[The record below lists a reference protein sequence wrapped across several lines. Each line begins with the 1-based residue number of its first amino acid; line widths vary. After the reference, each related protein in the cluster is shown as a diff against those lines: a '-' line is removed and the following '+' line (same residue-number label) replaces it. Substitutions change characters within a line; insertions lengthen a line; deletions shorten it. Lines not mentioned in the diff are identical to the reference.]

1 MIASAIAFGIATWLT
16 PGVSEATD
24 PSVLA
29 AVLLLGIID
38 VALRPLLMAVA
49 LPIGLIAVGILGL
62 LFRVVV
68 FAIVLP
74 LAGYQVDGFVST
86 VLASFIYGAV
96 LTALSGLIG
105 MSDEDSFSARVVAQ
119 VIRDDESPTHTD
131 VPGVLMIQIDGLA
144 APLLRAQ
151 VRAGNLPTL
160 SRWIRDGSHRLAGW
174 TALLPSQTSAS
185 QAGLLLGSNDGIPA
199 FRWYEKEHRR
209 LLVSNHAADAR
220 EIESRLSTGNGLL
233 AGGGAS
239 IDNLFSGDAS
249 ISRLTMSKVGN
260 NEDQA
265 GATRS
270 LYYFLLNPYSLGRM
284 VVRTLAEAVKE
295 VFQAR
300 QQVSR
305 DIVPRMHRGGS
316 YPFLRAAT
324 NVALRDLNLALV
336 SEQMLRG
343 TPTIYVDFLDYDE
356 IAHHSGP
363 ERTEAIHALE
373 GIDRALGR
381 LERLIEDCPRPYRIV
396 VVSDHGQSQGAT
408 FRQRFGETIEE
419 WMRTRMAAPVTVE
432 ATAPTEQWGQ
442 MSAVLTEV
450 SASDG
455 AMPRMA
461 RRALKDQTRDGIVE
475 LGPMKE
481 ERAAETDA
489 LPDLVL
495 CASGN
500 LALVYFGI
508 GEGRLSREEI
518 DAGYPGLIDDLVAH
532 PGVGLVLVRTGC
544 GRVRRPRQGRQL
556 PAQRRAGHRR
566 GPARAVR
573 RARADPLPPARRD
586 RPCRRPRP
594 HQHARPRHRRG
605 GGLRGAHRL
614 TRRPRRLA
622 DAGVAG
628 VPGVMERARWAA
640 VRRAGGAPAAEGLD
654 RRRAGLGSEGVGAR
668 ARRPVQASRPWMR
681 IQAPTSPTMMAPTT
695 PSSIRSMAG
704 CARCARA
711 SNRSRQKT

>member
-1 MIASAIAFGIATWLT
+1 MLARIGRLYRAQWHALGRLSTSIPSLILRIVLTVAASAIAFGIATWLT
-16 PGVSEATD
+16 PGVREATD

-29 AVLLLGIID
+29 AVVLLGMID
-38 VALRPLLMAVA
+38 VAVRPLLLAIA
-49 LPIGLIAVGILGL
+49 LPIGLIAVAIFGL
-62 LFRVVV
+62 LFRVAI

-74 LAGYQVDGFVST
+74 LAGYQVDGFLAIVI
-86 VLASFIYGAV
+86 ASFIYGAV

-119 VIRDDESPTHTD
+119 VIRDDESPVETD

-160 SRWIRDGSHRLAGW
+160 SRWVRDGSHRLTSW

-209 LLVSNHAADAR
+209 LLVSNHSADAR
-220 EIESRLSTGNGLL
+220 EIEARLSTGNGLL

-239 IDNLFSGDAS
+239 IDNLFSGDAT
-249 ISRLTMSKVGN
+249 ITRLTMSTVGN
-260 NEDQA
+260 NPDQA

-305 DIVPRMHRGGS
+305 DIVPRMHRGGT

-324 NVALRDLNLALV
+324 NVALRDLNMALV

-343 TPTIYVDFLDYDE
+343 TPLIYVDFLDYDE

-363 ERTEAIHALE
+363 ERIEAIHALE

-381 LERLIEDCPRPYRIV
+381 LERLIKDCPRPYRIV

-419 WMRTRMAAPVTVE
+419 WMRKRMAAPTTVE

-455 AMPRMA
+455 AVPRMA
-461 RRALKDQTRDGIVE
+461 RRALKDQTRNGAVE
-475 LGPMKE
+475 LGPMK
-481 ERAAETDA
+481 AEHAPDTDA

-500 LALVYFGI
+500 LALVYFGM
-508 GEGRLSREEI
+508 GDGRLSREEI
-518 DAGYPGLIDDLVAH
+518 DTAHPGLIDDLVAH
-532 PGVGLVLVRTGC
+532 PGVGLVLVRTDAHGSVVIGRSGHYRLSD
-544 GRVRRPRQGRQL
+544 GRVTGD
-556 PAQRRAGHRR
+556 
-566 GPARAVR
+566 
-573 RARADPLPPARRD
+573 DPLAPYGELAPIHFRRLD
-586 RPCRRPRP
+586 EIAHVGDLALISMLDPDTDEVAAFEELIGS
-594 HQHARPRHRRG
+594 H
-605 GGLRGAHRL
+605 GGLGGWQTQASL
-614 TRRPRRLA
+614 LYPASWPEPDGPLY
-622 DAGVAG
+622 
-628 VPGVMERARWAA
+628 
-640 VRRAGGAPAAEGLD
+640 GAPAVHRQLKAWIAAE
-654 RRRAGLGSEGVGAR
+654 
-668 ARRPVQASRPWMR
+668 QATAQSR
-681 IQAPTSPTMMAPTT
+681 
-695 PSSIRSMAG
+695 
-704 CARCARA
+704 
-711 SNRSRQKT
+711 

>member
-1 MIASAIAFGIATWLT
+1 MFARIGRLYRAQWHALTSLSTSIPGLIFRIVLSIVASAIAFALAVWLT
-16 PGVSEATD
+16 PGVSAATD

-29 AVLLLGIID
+29 AVVLLGIVE
-38 VALRPLLMAVA
+38 VAVRPLLLAVA
-49 LPIGLIAVGILGL
+49 LPIGLIAVALLGL
-62 LFRVVV
+62 LFRVAA

-74 LAGYQVDGFVST
+74 ATGFQVDDFLAT
-86 VLASFIYGAV
+86 IIASFIYGAV

-119 VIRDDESPTHTD
+119 VIRDEEAAPRTE

-160 SRWIRDGSHRLAGW
+160 SRWVRDGSHRLSSW

-209 LLVSNHAADAR
+209 LLVSNHSADTR
-220 EIESRLSTGNGLL
+220 EIEARLSTGNGLL

-239 IDNLFSGDAS
+239 IDNLFSGDAA
-249 ISRLTMSKVGN
+249 ITRLTMSTVGKN
-260 NEDQA
+260 ADQA

-270 LYYFLLNPYSLGRM
+270 LYYFLMNPYSLGRM
-284 VVRTLAEAVKE
+284 VVRTLGEAAKE
-295 VFQAR
+295 VYQAR
-300 QQVSR
+300 QQRSR
-305 DIVPRMHRGGS
+305 DIVPRMHRGGT
-316 YPFLRAAT
+316 YPLLRAAT

-336 SEQMLRG
+336 TEQMLRG
-343 TPTIYVDFLDYDE
+343 TPLIYVDFLDYDE

-363 ERTEAIHALE
+363 ERIEAIHALE

-381 LERLIEDCPRPYRIV
+381 LERLVEDCPRPYRIV

-408 FRQRFGETIEE
+408 FRQRFGETIED
-419 WMRTRMAAPVTVE
+419 WLRNRMAAPVTVE
-432 ATAPTEQWGQ
+432 ATQPTEQWGQ

-455 AMPRMA
+455 AVPRMA

-481 ERAAETDA
+481 AHAPDEGA
-489 LPDLVL
+489 LPDLVV

-518 DAGYPGLIDDLVAH
+518 DGAHPGLVDDLVAH
-532 PGVGLVLVRTGC
+532 PGVGLVLVRTDADGSVVL
-544 GRVRRPRQGRQL
+544 GD
-556 PAQRRAGHRR
+556 R
-566 GPARAVR
+566 GSYRLSDGQVTGD
-573 RARADPLPPARRD
+573 DPLAPYGELAPIHFRRLD
-586 RPCRRPRP
+586 EIA
-594 HQHARPRHRRG
+594 HVGDLALISMLDESTDEVAAFEELIGSH
-605 GGLRGAHRL
+605 GGLGGWQTQASL
-614 TRRPRRLA
+614 LYPATWQEP
-622 DAGVAG
+622 AG
-628 VPGVMERARWAA
+628 PLY
-640 VRRAGGAPAAEGLD
+640 GAPAVHRQLKAWIATEQGPPAATPAAD
-654 RRRAGLGSEGVGAR
+654 RAAGV
-668 ARRPVQASRPWMR
+668 
-681 IQAPTSPTMMAPTT
+681 
-695 PSSIRSMAG
+695 
-704 CARCARA
+704 
-711 SNRSRQKT
+711 

>member
-1 MIASAIAFGIATWLT
+1 MLARIGRLYRAQWHALGGLSTSIPGLIVRILLSIVASAIAFTLAVWLT
-16 PGVSEATD
+16 PGVSGATD

-29 AVLLLGIID
+29 AVVLLGILD

-62 LFRVVV
+62 LFRVAI

-74 LAGYQVDGFVST
+74 ATGFQVDDFLAT

-105 MSDEDSFSARVVAQ
+105 MSDADSFSARVVAQ
-119 VIRDDESPTHTD
+119 VIRDDESPTHTE

-160 SRWIRDGSHRLAGW
+160 SRWIREGSHRLAGW

-199 FRWYEKEHRR
+199 FRWYEKKDRR
-209 LLVSNHAADAR
+209 MLVSNHAADAR

-260 NEDQA
+260 NEDQP
-265 GATRS
+265 GAARS
-270 LYYFLLNPYSLGRM
+270 LYYFLLNPYSLGRL
-284 VVRTLAEAVKE
+284 VVRTLAEAAKE

-305 DIVPRMHRGGS
+305 DIVPRMHRGGT

-336 SEQMLRG
+336 TEQMLRG

-363 ERTEAIHALE
+363 ERIEAIHALE

-381 LERLIEDCPRPYRIV
+381 LERLIVDCPRPYRIV
-396 VVSDHGQSQGAT
+396 VVSDHGQSQGST
-408 FRQRFGETIEE
+408 FRQRFGETIED
-419 WMRTRMAAPVTVE
+419 WLRTRMAAPVMVE

-450 SASDG
+450 SASEG
-455 AMPRMA
+455 AMPSMA
-461 RRALKDQTRDGIVE
+461 RRALKDRTRDGIVE

-481 ERAAETDA
+481 ERAAETDV

-518 DAGYPGLIDDLVAH
+518 EAAYPRLIEDLIAH
-532 PGVGLVLVRTGC
+532 PGVGLALVRTDSDGSVVLGKGGSYRLSD
-544 GRVRRPRQGRQL
+544 GRVTGE
-556 PAQRRAGHRR
+556 
-566 GPARAVR
+566 
-573 RARADPLPPARRD
+573 DPLAPYGEAAPIHFRRLD
-586 RPCRRPRP
+586 EIAHVGDLALISMLDPDTDEVAAFEELIGS
-594 HQHARPRHRRG
+594 H
-605 GGLRGAHRL
+605 GGLGGWQTQASL
-614 TRRPRRLA
+614 VYPASWPEPEGPLY
-622 DAGVAG
+622 
-628 VPGVMERARWAA
+628 
-640 VRRAGGAPAAEGLD
+640 GAPAVHRQLKSWIAAE
-654 RRRAGLGSEGVGAR
+654 
-668 ARRPVQASRPWMR
+668 
-681 IQAPTSPTMMAPTT
+681 QAPA
-695 PSSIRSMAG
+695 AQ
-704 CARCARA
+704 
-711 SNRSRQKT
+711 NR

>member
-1 MIASAIAFGIATWLT
+1 MLARVGHLYRAQWHALRTLSPSLRGLILRAVLSVIASAIAFGIATWLT
-16 PGVSEATD
+16 PGVGEATD

-38 VALRPLLMAVA
+38 VALRPLLMAIA

-74 LAGYQVDGFVST
+74 LAGYQVDGLVST

-105 MSDEDSFSARVVAQ
+105 MSDEDSFSQRVVTQ
-119 VIRDDESPTHTD
+119 VIRDDESPVRTD
-131 VPGVLMIQIDGLA
+131 VPGVLMVQIDGLA

-160 SRWIRDGSHRLAGW
+160 SRWVRDGSHRLASW

-185 QAGLLLGSNDGIPA
+185 QAGILLGSNDGIPA
-199 FRWYEKEHRR
+199 FRWYEKEQRR
-209 LLVSNHAADAR
+209 LLVSNHSADTR
-220 EIESRLSTGNGLL
+220 EIEARLSTGEGLL

-239 IDNLFSGDAS
+239 IDNLFSGDAT
-249 ISRLTMSKVGN
+249 ITRLTMSTVGKN
-260 NEDQA
+260 ADQA

-270 LYYFLLNPYSLGRM
+270 LYYFLLNPYSLGRL

-305 DIVPRMHRGGS
+305 DIVPRMHRGGT
-316 YPFLRAAT
+316 YPLLRAAT

-363 ERTEAIHALE
+363 ERIEAIHALE
-373 GIDRALGR
+373 GIDRALAR
-381 LERLIEDCPRPYRIV
+381 LERLLEDCPRPYRIV

-419 WMRTRMAAPVTVE
+419 WLRKRMAAPVMVE

-455 AMPRMA
+455 AVPRMA

-481 ERAAETDA
+481 QHAPDTEA

-518 DAGYPGLIDDLVAH
+518 EAAHPGLIDDLVAH
-532 PGVGLVLVRTGC
+532 PGVGLVLVRTDANGSVVL
-544 GRVRRPRQGRQL
+544 GKGGSYRLSDGQVTGE
-556 PAQRRAGHRR
+556 
-566 GPARAVR
+566 
-573 RARADPLPPARRD
+573 DPLAPYGELAPIHFRRLD
-586 RPCRRPRP
+586 EIAHVGDLALISMLDPDTDEVAAFEELIGS
-594 HQHARPRHRRG
+594 H
-605 GGLRGAHRL
+605 GGLGGWQTQASL
-614 TRRPRRLA
+614 VYPSSWSEPDGPLY
-622 DAGVAG
+622 
-628 VPGVMERARWAA
+628 
-640 VRRAGGAPAAEGLD
+640 GAPAVHRQLKAWIAAEQ
-654 RRRAGLGSEGVGAR
+654 GSAHKG
-668 ARRPVQASRPWMR
+668 
-681 IQAPTSPTMMAPTT
+681 
-695 PSSIRSMAG
+695 
-704 CARCARA
+704 
-711 SNRSRQKT
+711 

>member
-1 MIASAIAFGIATWLT
+1 MLARIGRLYRAQWHALGSLSTSIPGLILRILLSIVASAIAFALAVWLT
-16 PGVSEATD
+16 PGVSAATD

-29 AVLLLGIID
+29 AVALLGILD

-62 LFRVVV
+62 LFRVVI

-74 LAGYQVDGFVST
+74 ATGFQVDDFLAT

-119 VIRDDESPTHTD
+119 VIRDDGSPTHTE
-131 VPGVLMIQIDGLA
+131 VPGVLMIQVDGLA

-160 SRWIRDGSHRLAGW
+160 SRWIREGTHRLAGW

-199 FRWYEKEHRR
+199 FRWYEKKDRR
-209 LLVSNHAADAR
+209 MLVSNHAADAR
-220 EIESRLSTGNGLL
+220 EIEARLSTGNGLL

-305 DIVPRMHRGGS
+305 EIVPRMHRGGT
-316 YPFLRAAT
+316 YPLLRAAT

-336 SEQMLRG
+336 TEQMLRG

-363 ERTEAIHALE
+363 ERIEAIHALE

-381 LERLIEDCPRPYRIV
+381 LERLIADCPRPYRIV
-396 VVSDHGQSQGAT
+396 VVSDHGQSQGST
-408 FRQRFGETIEE
+408 FRQRFGETIED
-419 WMRTRMAAPVTVE
+419 WLRTRMAAPVMVE

-450 SASDG
+450 SASEG
-455 AMPRMA
+455 AMPSMA

-481 ERAAETDA
+481 GRAAETDA

-518 DAGYPGLIDDLVAH
+518 EAAHPRLIEDLVAH
-532 PGVGLVLVRTGC
+532 PGVGLVIVRTDADGSVVL
-544 GRVRRPRQGRQL
+544 GKGGSYRLSDGQVTGD
-556 PAQRRAGHRR
+556 
-566 GPARAVR
+566 
-573 RARADPLPPARRD
+573 DPLAPYGEDAPIHLRRLD
-586 RPCRRPRP
+586 DIAHVGDLALISMLDPDTDEVAAFEELIGS
-594 HQHARPRHRRG
+594 H
-605 GGLRGAHRL
+605 GGLGGWQTQASL
-614 TRRPRRLA
+614 VYPATWPEPEGPLY
-622 DAGVAG
+622 
-628 VPGVMERARWAA
+628 
-640 VRRAGGAPAAEGLD
+640 GAPAVHRQLKAWIAAE
-654 RRRAGLGSEGVGAR
+654 
-668 ARRPVQASRPWMR
+668 
-681 IQAPTSPTMMAPTT
+681 QAPPA
-695 PSSIRSMAG
+695 
-704 CARCARA
+704 
-711 SNRSRQKT
+711 QKR